1 MRQQERRHNVTLK
14 IPTTP
19 ECASDPVLTRK
30 THLQTQT
37 TQSPTALHAL
47 LLYCIISLYFP
58 RSTFFSFTF
67 TTVTTPTLFFSSRK
81 NRQILISLF
90 FFFLSR
96 FFPPFLHANH
106 CNSQCWCEQLVCGV
120 FLSLFF
126 RFLLPLSLV
135 LCKTSQRST
144 QNKYSIKQQVAFDT
158 QTRCIHAHKP
168 NHTLSCF
175 FLFFSLF
182 LSLVLTYITATLKQ
196 QHLHCNTPNNN
207 CRVMKSDDRDR
218 QNKNK
223 NEKGTATFHMSS
235 QMSVKH
241 KLATRQLFLPGAT
254 RGKTHLSE

>member
-1 MRQQERRHNVTLK
+1 MLVWA
-14 IPTTP
+14 
-19 ECASDPVLTRK
+19 ASLW
-30 THLQTQT
+30 
-37 TQSPTALHAL
+37 
-47 LLYCIISLYFP
+47 
-58 RSTFFSFTF
+58 
-67 TTVTTPTLFFSSRK
+67 
-81 NRQILISLF
+81 
-90 FFFLSR
+90 R
-96 FFPPFLHANH
+96 F
-106 CNSQCWCEQLVCGV
+106 

-254 RGKTHLSE
+254 RGKTPLEWVTQQRKMKMGIAKAQSPQSQQVCESLCARKSKGRNEERAKGKSGERWEG

>member
-1 MRQQERRHNVTLK
+1 MMVWA
-14 IPTTP
+14 
-19 ECASDPVLTRK
+19 ASLW
-30 THLQTQT
+30 
-37 TQSPTALHAL
+37 
-47 LLYCIISLYFP
+47 
-58 RSTFFSFTF
+58 
-67 TTVTTPTLFFSSRK
+67 
-81 NRQILISLF
+81 
-90 FFFLSR
+90 R
-96 FFPPFLHANH
+96 F
-106 CNSQCWCEQLVCGV
+106 

-168 NHTLSCF
+168 NHTLSC
-175 FLFFSLF
+175 FFSLF

-241 KLATRQLFLPGAT
+241 TNWQLDNCFSQVQREVKHTWVSDTTAKNENGHSKGAKSAKSASLWVFV
-254 RGKTHLSE
+254 RA